1 MAIINNNPGNIRCV
15 PSNNW
20 QGQTGCSPSGFC
32 IFSSM
37 YYGLR
42 AMMKIIINDI
52 LAGTNTIHG
61 IISQYAPPNENNT
74 TAYIQNVSNW
84 SGVGIY
90 EVIDEP
96 DQLYA
101 VMAAMIRMETSE
113 AVDPDLF
120 PVVYDNLYNTMP
132 TDPVPV
138 NTNLLWL
145 AAAAGVVI
153 YFHNE

>member
-1 MAIINNNPGNIRCV
+1 M

-20 QGQTGCSPSGFC
+20 QGQTGCSSSGFC
-32 IFSSM
+32 IFSTM
-37 YYGLR
+37 YYGVR

-61 IISQYAPPNENNT
+61 IISQYAPPNENDT
-74 TAYIQNVSNW
+74 FSYIQNVSNW

-96 DQLYA
+96 DQLFQ
-101 VMAAMIRMETSE
+101 VMAAMIRMETGDG
-113 AVDPDLF
+113 VDPDLF

-132 TDPVPV
+132 VGPVPS
-138 NTNLLWL
+138 NNQFFIFAI
-145 AAAAGVVI
+145 AAAVGVM
-153 YFHNE
+153 YANR